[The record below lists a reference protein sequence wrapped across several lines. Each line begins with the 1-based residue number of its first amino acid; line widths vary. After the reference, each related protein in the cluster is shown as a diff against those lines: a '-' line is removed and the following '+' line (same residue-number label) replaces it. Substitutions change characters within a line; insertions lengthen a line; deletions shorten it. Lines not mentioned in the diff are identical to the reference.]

1 MSGIRTLLRR
11 RGFTLIELLVVIAII
26 AVLIALLLPAVQA
39 AREAAR
45 RSQCTNNLKQLGLG
59 IHNYHQ
65 AVGVFPLGVAQYYTP
80 TNTGYNWD
88 SWSGHA
94 MMLSQLEQ
102 STMYNAINFSLGNNM
117 PNSYGYYANSTVTGQ
132 RVAVFLCPS
141 DPNAGYTSV
150 IRSADGRTDMLDLS
164 YVGSAGTTTS
174 SPNNSAYTNPWLTMG
189 STGIFWWLKSYGIQS
204 VTDGTS
210 NTVAFSEALVS
221 NNGGANNLASTAYSR
236 YPGNS
241 MTGIAGA
248 GGEAGCTT
256 GAAQMY
262 DANQNPAGVLAGLQA
277 CTAAFNAQ
285 TGMNNCRGIFW
296 EVGSL
301 GMTMFNTIA
310 TPNSQLYPWG
320 DCRCTGGGYP
330 NDATFANAN
339 SMHPGGVNVGMADGS
354 VRFVKNSI
362 NQYTW
367 WSLGTKANGEVISSD
382 SY

>member
-1 MSGIRTLLRR
+1 MSGIRIPRDR

-45 RSQCTNNLKQLGLG
+45 RAQCTNNLKQIGLA
-59 IHNYHQ
+59 IHNYHS
-65 AVGVFPLGVAQYYTP
+65 AVGCFPLGVAAYNIP
-80 TNTGYNWD
+80 GKLAVNYNWD

-94 MMLSQLEQ
+94 LMLSQLEQ
-102 STMYNAINFSLGNNM
+102 AVMYNAVNFSLGNNE

-132 RVAVFLCPS
+132 RVAAFLCPS

-164 YVGSAGTTTS
+164 YVGSAGTTTN
-174 SPNNSAYTNPWLTMG
+174 SPNNSATTNPWATQG
-189 STGIFWWLKSYGIQS
+189 STGLFWWYKSYGIQN

-221 NNGGANNLASTAYSR
+221 NNGGPNNAASSTYSL

-241 MTGIAGA
+241 MTGVAAAG
-248 GGEAGCTT
+248 
-256 GAAQMY
+256 GAAQQY
-262 DANQNPAGVLAGLQA
+262 DANQNPAAVLAGLQG
-277 CTAAFNAQ
+277 CTAAFQAHQ
-285 TGMNNCRGIFW
+285 GMNNCRGIFW

-301 GMTMFNTIA
+301 GMTLFNTIA
-310 TPNSQLYPWG
+310 TPNSTLYPWG
-320 DCRCTGGGYP
+320 DCRYTGGGYP
-330 NDATFANAN
+330 NDATFANT
-339 SMHPGGVNVGMADGS
+339 SSLHPGGVSVGMADGS

-362 NQYTW
+362 NQATW
-367 WSLGTKANGEVISSD
+367 WALGTRANGEVISSD